1 MRSFFSFVFVSL
13 VFATVAWPLAAQE
26 GGAEGGATASASG
39 LEITE
44 LVLSKGVEG
53 GTPVEPT
60 NRFSRSDG
68 RVFATI
74 RLNNPSRTET
84 TIRVAFVREGATG
97 SGGVE
102 LTIPA
107 QPRYRTLARTG
118 TRGPGRYRVVV
129 YDAAGVEL
137 SSASYEVV
145 E

>member
-1 MRSFFSFVFVSL
+1 MRSFISFVFVSL
-13 VFATVAWPLAAQE
+13 VVATVAWPLAAQE

-145 E
+145 D